1 MPATATGR
9 GAQVILDG
17 DAQRAARGAYA
28 TTYGGNARYL
38 EDLQR
43 TGIVADGVV
52 TQDGT
57 TRTGAAAADYLVG
70 VADAGAGD
78 GIKVDS
84 SITQITTDFIHNEF
98 TSTVHYTANGTN
110 GDSLGLVSYMYVDAN
125 GFNVPNTASQHT
137 AAIYGNGALIS
148 AGNVNQV
155 IGVMGVSGNAG
166 SGVLTNGVDF
176 FGHSNYNTGGGT
188 ITNHWFLYQEPS
200 AAATNDYGAY
210 FSAPIGIGTATPT
223 YNIQLVSNAGGRVLS
238 TNWMQLGS
246 TTGQFSVGSN
256 GASFFPGYNP
266 GAGGLGV
273 TDLVVGNNGTA
284 NPVGATSNFL
294 YISSC
299 PGTPTGGP
307 SQAAIGRIAMTWDT
321 TAHKLWVHDG
331 TRWWG
336 SAAFT

>member
-17 DAQRAARGAYA
+17 DAQKAARGAYA
-28 TTYGGNARYL
+28 TTYGANARYL

-43 TGIVADGVV
+43 NGIVADGVV

-70 VADAGAGD
+70 VADVGAGD

-176 FGHSNYNTGGGT
+176 FGHSDYNVGGGT
-188 ITNHWFLYQEPS
+188 ITNHWFMYQES
-200 AAATNDYGAY
+200 STAATHEYGAY
-210 FSAPIGIGTATPT
+210 FSAPIGIGTNAPT
-223 YNIQLVSNAGGRVLS
+223 YNIQLVSTAGGNVS
-238 TNWMQLGS
+238 FTNWMQLGS
-246 TTGQFSVGSN
+246 TTGQFTVGSA

-266 GAGGLGV
+266 GPGGLGV
-273 TDLVVGNNGTA
+273 TDLVVGNAGAA

-307 SQAAIGRIAMTWDT
+307 AQAAIGRIAMTWDT